1 MDDTHTMLFC
11 ISNKRFVLSTY
22 DNEDKHKLLG
32 GAPGISFNYEYLPN
46 TTDWYGRWR
55 LASNRTNDYRIDR
68 EVQRTKS
75 FTGIEGLEVQ
85 DVCITESMGPITDH
99 ESEHLVPS
107 DIMVARTRRRLL
119 RAAIALRDE
128 GTIPT
133 GVDAPAAYANAWGG
147 FTNAEKDISFDEVY
161 RAGTMKAP

>member
-1 MDDTHTMLFC
+1 M
-11 ISNKRFVLSTY
+11 
-22 DNEDKHKLLG
+22 
-32 GAPGISFNYEYLPN
+32 
-46 TTDWYGRWR
+46 
-55 LASNRTNDYRIDR
+55 ASNRANDYRIDR

-75 FTGIEGLEVQ
+75 FTGIEGLEIQ

-99 ESEHLVPS
+99 EAEHLVPS

>member
-1 MDDTHTMLFC
+1 
-11 ISNKRFVLSTY
+11 
-22 DNEDKHKLLG
+22 LG

-55 LASNRTNDYRIDR
+55 LASNGTNDYRIDR
-68 EVQRTKS
+68 EIQRTES

-107 DIMVARTRRRLL
+107 DIMVARTRLRLR

-128 GTIPT
+128 GTIPP
-133 GVDAPAAYANAWGG
+133 GVDAPAAYASAWGG
-147 FTNAEKDISFDEVY
+147 FTSAEKDISFEEVY
-161 RAGTMKAP
+161 RVRTIKVPSGETVDA

>member
-1 MDDTHTMLFC
+1 
-11 ISNKRFVLSTY
+11 
-22 DNEDKHKLLG
+22 
-32 GAPGISFNYEYLPN
+32 LPN

-75 FTGIEGLEVQ
+75 YTGIEGLEIQ

-99 ESEHLVPS
+99 EFEHLVPS
-107 DIMVARTRRRLL
+107 DIMVGRTRRRLL

-128 GTIPT
+128 GTVPP
-133 GVDAPAAYANAWGG
+133 GVDAPAAYASAWGG
-147 FTNAEKDISFDEVY
+147 FTNAEKDVSFDEVY
-161 RAGTMKAP
+161 RARTMTVPAGAMGDG